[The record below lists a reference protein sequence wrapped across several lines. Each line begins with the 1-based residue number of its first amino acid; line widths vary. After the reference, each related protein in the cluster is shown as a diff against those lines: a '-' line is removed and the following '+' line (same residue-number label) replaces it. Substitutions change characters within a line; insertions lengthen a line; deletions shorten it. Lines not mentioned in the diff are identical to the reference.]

1 MRKKMFLEYIG
12 SIYVPVKAESLIM
25 CDIGLILLTVRFVSS
40 VCVTIIFENNAT
52 FFLCLR

>member
-1 MRKKMFLEYIG
+1 MFLEYIG